1 MSFLNVLGSSDLT
14 IKRNSIYVNY
24 ATELLAFTLDTEA
37 DTIEITKRVTKAF
50 PQLTPFENKYYGANE
65 NEVVVDWI
73 LKDNDN

>member
-1 MSFLNVLGSSDLT
+1 MT
-14 IKRNSIYVNY
+14 IKKNSVYVNY

-37 DTIEITKRVTKAF
+37 GTIEITKRVTNAF